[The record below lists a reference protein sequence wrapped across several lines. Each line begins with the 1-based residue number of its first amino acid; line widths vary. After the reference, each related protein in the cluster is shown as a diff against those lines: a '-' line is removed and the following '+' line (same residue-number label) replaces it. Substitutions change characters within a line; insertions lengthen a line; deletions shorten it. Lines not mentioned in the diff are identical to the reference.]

1 MLIALFVVRTVN
13 LSEIT
18 LAMDTKAIMTLT
30 VISQVAAKY
39 LEILG
44 NEPRT
49 YNNANLER
57 VKRYM
62 QIVSGTPAS

>member
-1 MLIALFVVRTVN
+1 LVKKVRVVT
-13 LSEIT
+13 
-18 LAMDTKAIMTLT
+18 
-30 VISQVAAKY
+30 AKY

-57 VKRYM
+57 VKRYK
-62 QIVSGTPAS
+62 QIVAGTTAS